1 MVFPLTFPWDR
12 AFEVRT
18 IGLFNSLRAIAC
30 DPWTATG
37 EAAAHL
43 YRYIQSDIKL
53 LFDRGAISWKHL
65 ANASQ
70 RLNAWQQPFLGP
82 ATAEIETWTM

>member
-1 MVFPLTFPWDR
+1 M
-12 AFEVRT
+12 
-18 IGLFNSLRAIAC
+18 AC

-82 ATAEIETWTM
+82 ATAAPGDQRYGFLRTQSHFQGSLRLIVGERLP